1 MYSVQEGSLYD
12 DDILLG
18 DANSIY
24 VDSRQGDMFKF
35 VKHGLYPSEWPRF
48 VVKQLPVSDYLFVT
62 PSGLTVGIESKTP
75 GDFQTSKNKQRLQ
88 RQSRDLLSSVDIAMW
103 GLNLNPGEEWSTPC
117 LTDMVKWQAMGG
129 SIQIL
134 PWDVWQTAQVLV
146 ELRIIMQP
154 GTHLRSIL
162 RGDDWQ
168 RPADVAELSPCA
180 TALRRM
186 FTGVGVR
193 IAMLLDNKYEGD
205 IIKALSAPDDEWRE
219 IKRMNDLILGQK
231 RKLCKCPKS

>member
-1 MYSVQEGSLYD
+1 MYSVQEGSFYY

-18 DANSIY
+18 DADAIY
-24 VDSRQGDMFKF
+24 VDSKQSDMFKF
-35 VKHGLYPSEWPRF
+35 VKRGLYPSEWPRL
-48 VVKQLPVSDYLFVT
+48 VIKQLPVGDYLFVT
-62 PSGLTVGIESKTP
+62 PDGLTVGIESKTAN
-75 GDFQTSKNKQRLQ
+75 DFQTSKARQRLQ

-103 GLNLNPGEEWSTPC
+103 GLLLLPGEEWSTPC
-117 LTDMVKWQAMGG
+117 LTDLVKWQAMGG

-146 ELRIIMQP
+146 ELRVIMQP

-168 RPADVAELSPCA
+168 RPEDVVELSPCA

-219 IKRMNDLILGQK
+219 VKRMSKTILDQK
-231 RKLCKCPKS
+231 RKLWNKT

>member
-1 MYSVQEGSLYD
+1 MYSVQEGSFYY

-18 DANSIY
+18 DADAIY
-24 VDSRQGDMFKF
+24 VDSKQSDMFKF
-35 VKHGLYPSEWPRF
+35 VKRGLYPSEWPRL
-48 VVKQLPVSDYLFVT
+48 VIKQLPVGDYLFVT
-62 PSGLTVGIESKTP
+62 PDGLTVGIESKTA
-75 GDFQTSKNKQRLQ
+75 GDFQTSKNRQRLQ

-103 GLNLNPGEEWSTPC
+103 GLLLLPGEEWSTPC
-117 LTDMVKWQAMGG
+117 LTDLVKWQAMGG

-146 ELRIIMQP
+146 ELRVIMQP

-168 RPADVAELSPCA
+168 RPEDVVELSPCA

-219 IKRMNDLILGQK
+219 IKRMKELILDQK
-231 RKLCKCPKS
+231 RKLCPNPKS